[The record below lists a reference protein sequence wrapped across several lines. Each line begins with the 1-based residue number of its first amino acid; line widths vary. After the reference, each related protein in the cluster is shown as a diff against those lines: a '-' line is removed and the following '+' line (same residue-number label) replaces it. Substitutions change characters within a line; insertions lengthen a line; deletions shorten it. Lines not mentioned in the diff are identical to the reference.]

1 MKLSILEM
9 QALEFT
15 SLNLGLGF
23 KPWYHGEDGLFT
35 PTFFRK
41 DDSGIIGHRTVPDK
55 PDREIKLADHKWPLL
70 FDWTLDRH
78 NVGAEISP
86 LELVCTVQA
95 EEKGNKAAAG
105 RYYIGPNAVPFPLSS
120 LATVKLES
128 GLVLTDVT
136 LAQSEYDLVGFEQS

>member
-9 QALEFT
+9 QALEFA

-23 KPWYHGEDGLFT
+23 RPWYHGEDGLFA

-41 DDSGIIGHRTVPDK
+41 DDSGIIGHRTVPDG
-55 PDREIKLADHKWPLL
+55 PDREIKLAINEGPLL
-70 FDWTLDRH
+70 FDWTLDRY
-78 NVGAEISP
+78 NVGAKISP
-86 LELVCTVQA
+86 LELISTVQA
-95 EEKGNKAAAG
+95 EEKGRKEQADRHIVGATL
-105 RYYIGPNAVPFPLSS
+105 VPFPLSS